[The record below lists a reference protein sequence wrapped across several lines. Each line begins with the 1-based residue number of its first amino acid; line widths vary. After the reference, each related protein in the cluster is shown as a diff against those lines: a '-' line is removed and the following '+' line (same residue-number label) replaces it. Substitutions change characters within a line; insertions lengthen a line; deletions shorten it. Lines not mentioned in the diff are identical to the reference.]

1 MTDVAQVPA
10 TQPATPPQASAA
22 QDPAHLWKDKSF
34 SFHDLLDII
43 NPLQHIPLVATVYR
57 YLTGDTIGNVAR
69 VAGDALYGGPIGMA
83 SGIIQAGV
91 QIDTGKDIG
100 DHVVAMLFGDD
111 SPGSPTPVMTA
122 AKTPASAPIVVAKN
136 TVSVPPTS
144 PGGIPIRQLASAQT
158 TDPRQAFIARAEA
171 LRAKNGGGGSSGST
185 LSNHVVP
192 LEGPAALVAASSN
205 RRVIATPFTAAPAG
219 SAPRTILASAPATAQ
234 GAPSPNTP
242 APNTTAPT
250 IRASVPTPDGPAPA
264 PLALPN
270 NPPIDISKQ
279 MLDALDKYA
288 AMQQQ
293 KAPGERRGGQLDTI
307 H

>member
-1 MTDVAQVPA
+1 
-10 TQPATPPQASAA
+10 
-22 QDPAHLWKDKSF
+22 
-34 SFHDLLDII
+34 
-43 NPLQHIPLVATVYR
+43 
-57 YLTGDTIGNVAR
+57 
-69 VAGDALYGGPIGMA
+69 
-83 SGIIQAGV
+83 
-91 QIDTGKDIG
+91 
-100 DHVVAMLFGDD
+100 
-111 SPGSPTPVMTA
+111 MTA

-171 LRAKNGGGGSSGST
+171 LRAKNGGGGTSGST

-219 SAPRTILASAPATAQ
+219 SAPRTILASAPASDATAQ
-234 GAPSPNTP
+234 STPTQSAPSPNMP

>member
-1 MTDVAQVPA
+1 
-10 TQPATPPQASAA
+10 
-22 QDPAHLWKDKSF
+22 
-34 SFHDLLDII
+34 
-43 NPLQHIPLVATVYR
+43 
-57 YLTGDTIGNVAR
+57 
-69 VAGDALYGGPIGMA
+69 
-83 SGIIQAGV
+83 
-91 QIDTGKDIG
+91 
-100 DHVVAMLFGDD
+100 
-111 SPGSPTPVMTA
+111 MTA
-122 AKTPASAPIVVAKN
+122 AKSAPIVVAKN

-171 LRAKNGGGGSSGST
+171 LRAKNGGGGTSGST

-205 RRVIATPFTAAPAG
+205 RRIIATPFTAAPAG
-219 SAPRTILASAPATAQ
+219 SAPRTILASAPTSDATAQ
-234 GAPSPNTP
+234 SAPIQSAPIQGTP
-242 APNTTAPT
+242 TPNTTAPA
-250 IRASVPTPDGPAPA
+250 IRASVPTPDGPAPAPA